1 MGVVPRQ
8 SNKSKLHRPLLT
20 PIPTFPLP
28 GGRSQTKTMLL
39 RPGFLSLDE
48 LQAIHAGLQPL
59 VVDPAA
65 LPGIHASA
73 AVVRRA
79 AEGTAPV
86 YGVNTGFGKLAS
98 TRISEADLARLQQN
112 LIRSHSV
119 GVGEPL
125 SAPVLRL
132 MLALK
137 AASLARGHSGVRPVV
152 IDTLVAVHNAGLCPY
167 VPSQGSVGASGDL
180 APLAH
185 MTLALMGEGEFLIDG
200 QRQPAATVLAAHRI
214 APLQLAA
221 KEGLALING
230 TQTSTALALHA
241 LLSFEPVLEA
251 ALVVGALTVDAA
263 RGSDGPFDPRI
274 HALRGQPG
282 QIDVARYYRSLLA
295 GSAIRRSHID
305 GDDRVQDPYSLRC
318 QPQVVGACLDQ
329 LRHAALVLVREANA
343 VTDNPLVFAEVN
355 AGPPPVDLLP
365 LGGADAAQ
373 RRPWGPV
380 NEAMVSGGNFHAEP
394 VALAAD
400 GMALAIAEVG
410 AIAERRI
417 AMLIDAGVS
426 RLPPFLTADAGLNS
440 GFMIAHVTAA
450 ALASENKSLAHPASV
465 DSLPTSAN
473 QEDHVSMATFA
484 ARRLQPMIAN
494 TAHIL
499 GIELL
504 AAAQG
509 IEFLRPLQSS
519 AVLESAH
526 ALLRQH
532 SPAIPQDRYLAPDI
546 EAATALVTDG
556 SLARILRSLDDLPAL
571 WTPA

>member
-1 MGVVPRQ
+1 M
-8 SNKSKLHRPLLT
+8 
-20 PIPTFPLP
+20 
-28 GGRSQTKTMLL
+28 
-39 RPGFLSLDE
+39 RPGALTLE
-48 LQAIHAGLQPL
+48 ALQGIHAGGPPL
-59 VVDPAA
+59 AIDASANAA
-65 LPGIHASA
+65 IAASA
-73 AVVRRA
+73 AVVQRA
-79 AEGTAPV
+79 AQGQAAV

-98 TRISEADLARLQQN
+98 TRISEADLATLQLN

-119 GVGEPL
+119 GVGAPL
-125 SAPVLRL
+125 QPAVLRL

-152 IDTLVAVHNAGLCPY
+152 IDTLLNVHNAGLVPY

-185 MTLALMGEGEFLIDG
+185 MTLALMGEGEMLIDG
-200 QRQPAATVLAAHRI
+200 KRKSAAAALKQAGITPLVL
-214 APLQLAA
+214 QA

-230 TQTSTALALHA
+230 TQVSTALALHA
-241 LLSFEPVLEA
+241 LFSFEPVLEA
-251 ALVVGALTVDAA
+251 ALVIGALTVDAA

-274 HALRGQPG
+274 HALRGHPG
-282 QIDVARYYRSLLA
+282 QIDVAQYYRALLA
-295 GSAIRRSHID
+295 GSAIRSSHLE

-318 QPQVVGACLDQ
+318 QPQVVGACLDS

-343 VTDNPLVFAEVN
+343 VTDNPLVFAPDP
-355 AGPPPVDLLP
+355 GPVRPEPALP
-365 LGGADAAQ
+365 LVLSLSKDVPCDPSTGSGRTDSA
-373 RRPWGPV
+373 G
-380 NEAMVSGGNFHAEP
+380 EIISGGNFHAEP
-394 VALAAD
+394 VALVAD
-400 GMALAIAEVG
+400 AMALAIAEVG

-417 AMLIDAGVS
+417 AMLIDSNVS

-509 IEFLRPLQSS
+509 IDFLRPLASS
-519 AVLESAH
+519 PPLEAVH
-526 ALLRQH
+526 ALLRQ
-532 SPAIPQDRYLAPDI
+532 SCPTMERDRYLAPDI
-546 EAATALVTDG
+546 EQATALVTDG
-556 SLARILRSLDDLPAL
+556 ALSRILQTLPAL
-571 WTPA
+571 PTLWIPA

>member
-1 MGVVPRQ
+1 
-8 SNKSKLHRPLLT
+8 
-20 PIPTFPLP
+20 
-28 GGRSQTKTMLL
+28 MLL
-39 RPGFLSLDE
+39 RPGQLSLDE
-48 LQAIHAGLQPL
+48 LQAIHAGGQPL
-59 VVDPAA
+59 LMDPQA
-65 LPGIHASA
+65 LPAIRASA
-73 AVVRRA
+73 AVVQA
-79 AEGTAPV
+79 AAAGDAAV

-98 TRISEADLARLQQN
+98 TRISAEDLATLQRN

-119 GVGEPL
+119 GVGAPL
-125 SAPVLRL
+125 QPAVVRL

-137 AASLARGHSGVRPVV
+137 AASLARGYSGVRPVV
-152 IDTLVAVHNAGLCPY
+152 IDTLLAVHNAGL
-167 VPSQGSVGASGDL
+167 VPVVPCQGSVGASGDL
-180 APLAH
+180 APLSH
-185 MTLALMGEGEFLIDG
+185 MTLALMGEGEFLVDE
-200 QRQPAATVLAAHRI
+200 QRQPAAEVLRAKGI
-214 APLQLAA
+214 APLVLEA

-274 HALRGQPG
+274 HLLRGQPG
-282 QIDVARYYRSLLA
+282 QIDVAQYYRALLQ
-295 GSAIRRSHID
+295 GSAIRASHTE
-305 GDDRVQDPYSLRC
+305 GDDRVQDPYCLRC

-343 VTDNPLVFAEVN
+343 VTDNPLVFAE
-355 AGPPPVDLLP
+355 D
-365 LGGADAAQ
+365 GA
-373 RRPWGPV
+373 
-380 NEAMVSGGNFHAEP
+380 MLSGGNFHAEP

-400 GMALAIAEVG
+400 AMACAIAEVG

-417 AMLIDAGVS
+417 AMLIDSSVS
-426 RLPPFLTADAGLNS
+426 RLPPFLCADAGLNS

-484 ARRLQPMIAN
+484 ARRLQAMVQN
-494 TAHIL
+494 VTHIL

-509 IEFLRPLQSS
+509 VEFLRPLQSS
-519 AVLESAH
+519 PPLEAVH
-526 ALLRQH
+526 ALLRERC
-532 SPAIPQDRYLAPDI
+532 PAMMQDRYLAPDI
-546 EAATALVTDG
+546 EAASALVADG
-556 SLARILRSLDDLPAL
+556 SLARILRTLPDLPTL

>member
-1 MGVVPRQ
+1 MIPI
-8 SNKSKLHRPLLT
+8 LL
-20 PIPTFPLP
+20 IEP
-28 GGRSQTKTMLL
+28 GQLT
-39 RPGFLSLDE
+39 LDH
-48 LQAIHAGLQPL
+48 LQAIHAGVHQLTLPESSRAVIRVSQQ
-59 VVDPAA
+59 VVQ
-65 LPGIHASA
+65 
-73 AVVRRA
+73 RA
-79 AEGTAPV
+79 ADGDAPV
-86 YGVNTGFGKLAS
+86 YGVNTGFGKLANQ
-98 TRISEADLARLQQN
+98 RISKAQLDTLQLN

-125 SAPVLRL
+125 APEVVRL

-137 AASLARGHSGVRPVV
+137 AASLARGHSGVREVV
-152 IDTLVAVHNAGLCPY
+152 IDTLLAVHNAGMVPY

-185 MTLALMGEGEFLIDG
+185 MTLALLGEGEMLVGG
-200 QRQPAATVLAAHRI
+200 QAVPAAAALKQAGI
-214 APLQLAA
+214 EPLKLGA

-230 TQTSTALALHA
+230 TQTSTALALHG

-251 ALVVGALTVDAA
+251 ALVIGALTVDAA

-282 QIDVARYYRSLLA
+282 QIDVAQYYRALLK
-295 GSAIRRSHID
+295 GSEIRNSHLD

-329 LRHAALVLVREANA
+329 LRHGALVLVREANA
-343 VTDNPLVFAEVN
+343 VTDNPLVFAE
-355 AGPPPVDLLP
+355 D
-365 LGGADAAQ
+365 GA
-373 RRPWGPV
+373 
-380 NEAMVSGGNFHAEP
+380 MISGGNFHAEP

-417 AMLIDAGVS
+417 AMLIDSSVS

-484 ARRLQPMIAN
+484 ARRLQSMISN
-494 TAHIL
+494 TANIL

-509 IEFLRPLQSS
+509 IEFLRPMKSS
-519 AVLESAH
+519 DALEQVH
-526 ALLRQH
+526 ALLRQD
-532 SPAIPQDRYLAPDI
+532 IPQMAQDRYLAPDM
-546 EAATALVTDG
+546 AHATQMVRDG
-556 SLARILRSLDDLPAL
+556 SLARILRTLPGLPKL
-571 WTPA
+571 WIAI

>member
-1 MGVVPRQ
+1 
-8 SNKSKLHRPLLT
+8 
-20 PIPTFPLP
+20 
-28 GGRSQTKTMLL
+28 MLL
-39 RPGFLSLDE
+39 RPGHLTLDE
-48 LQAIHAGLQPL
+48 LQALHAGLQPL
-59 VVDPAA
+59 LLDPQA
-65 LPGIHASA
+65 LPGIRASA
-73 AVVRRA
+73 AVVQA
-79 AEGTAPV
+79 AAAGDAPV

-98 TRISEADLARLQQN
+98 TRISSEDLATLQWN

-125 SAPVLRL
+125 APAVVRL

-137 AASLARGHSGVRPVV
+137 AASLGRGHSGVRPVV
-152 IDTLVAVHNAGLCPY
+152 IDSLLAVHNAGLVPF

-180 APLAH
+180 APLSH
-185 MTLALMGEGEFLIDG
+185 MTLALMGEGFFLREDG
-200 QRQPAATVLAAHRI
+200 SRETAAEALARCGI

-241 LLSFEPVLEA
+241 LFAFEPVLES

-282 QIDVARYYRSLLA
+282 QIDVARYYRALLA
-295 GSAIRRSHID
+295 GSAIRKSHEE
-305 GDDRVQDPYSLRC
+305 GDDRVQDPYCLRC

-329 LRHAALVLVREANA
+329 LRHAAKVLLIEANA
-343 VTDNPLVFAEVN
+343 VTDNPLVFGED
-355 AGPPPVDLLP
+355 GS
-365 LGGADAAQ
+365 
-373 RRPWGPV
+373 
-380 NEAMVSGGNFHAEP
+380 MVSGGNFHAEP

-400 GMALAIAEVG
+400 AMANAIAEVG

-417 AMLIDAGVS
+417 AMLIDSGVS
-426 RLPPFLTADAGLNS
+426 RLPPFLTPNAGLNS

-450 ALASENKSLAHPASV
+450 SLASENKSLAHPASV

-484 ARRLQPMIAN
+484 ARRLQPMIDN
-494 TAHIL
+494 VAHIL

-509 IEFLRPLQSS
+509 VDFLRPLQSS
-519 AVLESAH
+519 AALEQVH
-526 ALLRQH
+526 GLLRAQC
-532 SPAIPQDRYLAPDI
+532 PTMMQDRYLAPDI
-546 EAATALVTDG
+546 EAATALVRG
-556 SLARILRSLDDLPAL
+556 GALGAVFRNLPDLPAL
-571 WTPA
+571 WVPA

>member
-1 MGVVPRQ
+1 MILQ
-8 SNKSKLHRPLLT
+8 
-20 PIPTFPLP
+20 P
-28 GGRSQTKTMLL
+28 GA
-39 RPGFLSLDE
+39 LSLDQ
-48 LQAIHAGLQPL
+48 LQLIHAGGQRLELPDASRAIIRASQQ
-59 VVDPAA
+59 VVQ
-65 LPGIHASA
+65 
-73 AVVRRA
+73 RA
-79 AEGTAPV
+79 ADGDAPV

-98 TRISEADLARLQQN
+98 QRISKAQLATLQLN
-112 LIRSHSV
+112 LIRSHCV
-119 GVGEPL
+119 GVGEAL
-125 SAPVLRL
+125 SPPVIRL
-132 MLALK
+132 MLATK
-137 AASLARGHSGVRPVV
+137 AASLARGYSGVREVV
-152 IDTLVAVHNAGLCPY
+152 IDTLLAVYNAGLVPF

-185 MTLALMGEGEFLIDG
+185 MTLALMGEGEMLAANG
-200 QRQPAATVLAAHRI
+200 QRVPAGPALQAAGI
-214 APLQLAA
+214 APLTLAA

-241 LLSFEPVLEA
+241 LLSFEPVLES
-251 ALVVGALTVDAA
+251 ALVIGALTIDAA

-282 QIDVARYYRSLLA
+282 QIDVAQYYRALLK
-295 GSAIRRSHID
+295 GSAIRNSHLD
-305 GDDRVQDPYSLRC
+305 GDDRVQDPYCLRC
-318 QPQVVGACLDQ
+318 QPQVVGACVDQ

-343 VTDNPLVFAEVN
+343 VTDNPLVFPE
-355 AGPPPVDLLP
+355 D
-365 LGGADAAQ
+365 GA
-373 RRPWGPV
+373 
-380 NEAMVSGGNFHAEP
+380 MLSGGNFHAEP

-417 AMLIDAGVS
+417 AMLIDASVS

-484 ARRLQPMIAN
+484 ARRLQAMISN

-509 IEFLRPLQSS
+509 IDFLRPLPSS
-519 AVLESAH
+519 AVLEQVH
-526 ALLRQH
+526 ALLRQNV
-532 SPAIPQDRYLAPDI
+532 PTMAQDRYLAPDI
-546 EAATALVTDG
+546 EHATALVRDG
-556 SLARILRSLDDLPAL
+556 SLARILRTLPELPAL
-571 WTPA
+571 WVAV